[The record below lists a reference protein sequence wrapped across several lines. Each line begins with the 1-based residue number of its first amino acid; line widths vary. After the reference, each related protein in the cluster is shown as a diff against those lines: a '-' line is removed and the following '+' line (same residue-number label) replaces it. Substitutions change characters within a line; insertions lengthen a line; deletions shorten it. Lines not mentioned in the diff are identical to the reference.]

1 VIYENINPQR
11 LAAIEARAQQELGFS
26 ISGNE
31 GTATKNG
38 ITISWVYDSSDQTLT
53 VGDTRKPWYVPES
66 KIDEELTELVNAT
79 EAPRETQ

>member
-1 VIYENINPQR
+1 VIYENITPQR
-11 LAAIEARAQQELGFS
+11 LAAIEAKAQHELGIS

-38 ITISWVYDSSDQTLT
+38 ITISWVYDPSDQTLT

-66 KIDEELTELVNAT
+66 KIDEELTELINAT
-79 EAPRETQ
+79 EPPLETQ

>member
-1 VIYENINPQR
+1 MIYENITAQQ
-11 LAAIEARAQQELGFS
+11 LAAIEARAQQELGVT

-38 ITISWVYDSSDQTLT
+38 ITISWVYDPSGQTLT

-66 KIDEELTELVNAT
+66 KIAEELTELVTAT
-79 EAPRETQ
+79 ETARETQ